1 LTRFIKQYPDKF
13 LYDKASDIVVDN
25 FVAVEQIAAI
35 FRLTPS
41 GNLLKHIRIS
51 ILRLLQKQQ
60 YYTTQLSYKP
70 LMANIWSTV
79 LIFLVYTI
87 IK

>member
-13 LYDKASDIVVDN
+13 LYDKASDILVDN
-25 FVAVEQIAAI
+25 FGAVEQIAVI

-51 ILRLLQKQQ
+51 VLRLLQKQQ
-60 YYTTQLSYKP
+60 CDTIHLSY
-70 LMANIWSTV
+70 
-79 LIFLVYTI
+79 
-87 IK
+87 

>member
-1 LTRFIKQYPDKF
+1 LARFIKQYTDKF
-13 LYDKASDIVVDN
+13 LYDKASNILVDN
-25 FVAVEQIAAI
+25 FEAAEQKAAI
-35 FRLTPS
+35 FRLTTP

-51 ILRLLQKQQ
+51 VLRLLQKQHC
-60 YYTTQLSYKP
+60 YIIHLSYMP

-79 LIFLVYTI
+79 LIFQSTTI